1 MTNLFSVAKGV
12 LSGNIVGK
20 IASLIGSNSSVTQ
33 TALGSMLPSMMKGL
47 ISKGSTKEGAGQ
59 LLDMIK
65 SNNLGEGT
73 LNNLS
78 SSLEGGNSSS
88 FMDMGSKLNESL
100 FGNKVGDMAKAPG
113 LNAGA
118 SSKLMN
124 LASPILLGSLGKVVK
139 ANNLDAS
146 GLQSYLSNQNIGN
159 VVGAATSAATRST
172 AAVTETAK
180 SGGGFLKW
188 LIPLL
193 LLVGGGWFLMQQ
205 MGGGKDGGDKAEG
218 VAMEKKHD
226 KKHNH
231 EHKKGETHT
240 HADGTVHKGAQH
252 KDGDGMAKKGMDK
265 AGDMAKDGMDKAG
278 DMAKDKMAMVAGLT
292 LDADGNLLKD
302 GKMYLSKGE
311 FSVKDGEY
319 FDADGK
325 SLGFLSKVGKAI
337 GDAGKAVGGAV
348 AGAAGQP
355 ADAFKDLF
363 GGMFKKK
370 AEGTAVG
377 SYALHD
383 IVFDPESNRITSFS
397 KNEVEGLAAALKS
410 MPDSKIT
417 VQVSSADGAKK
428 AVTKARAQVVHDM
441 LVTLGV
447 ADKQISAKGMGDG
460 DGKVAIVID

>member
-12 LSGNIVGK
+12 LTGNVVGK
-20 IASLIGSNSSVTQ
+20 IASLIGSNTSVTQ
-33 TALGSMLPSMMKGL
+33 TALTSMLPSMMKGL
-47 ISKGSTKEGAGQ
+47 ISKGSTKEGAGK

-65 SNNLGEGT
+65 SNDLGEGT
-73 LNNLS
+73 LNNLT

-88 FMDMGSKLNESL
+88 FMDMGSKLNDSL
-100 FGNKVGDMAKAPG
+100 FGNKVADMAKAPG

-139 ANNLDAS
+139 SNNLDAS
-146 GLQSYLSNQNIGN
+146 GLQSYLSNQKVDNI
-159 VVGAATSAATRST
+159 VGAATSAATRTTT
-172 AAVTETAK
+172 AATETAK

-193 LLVGGGWFLMQQ
+193 LIAGGGWFLMQQ
-205 MGGGKDGGDKAEG
+205 MGGKDGGDKAEG
-218 VAMEKKHD
+218 VAMEKKEE
-226 KKHNH
+226 KKTHNH
-231 EHKKGETHT
+231 NNGETHT
-240 HADGTVHKGAQH
+240 HADGTVHKGKH
-252 KDGDGMAKKGMDK
+252 NHDGDGMK
-265 AGDMAKDGMDKAG
+265 KDG
-278 DMAKDKMAMVAGLT
+278 MAKDKMAAVAGLS
-292 LDADGNLLKD
+292 LDADGNLMKD
-302 GKMYLSKGE
+302 GKMFLKSGE
-311 FSVKDGEY
+311 FTVKDGEY

-325 SLGFLSKVGKAI
+325 SLGFLAKVGKAI

-348 AGAAGQP
+348 AGAAGQT

-370 AEGTAVG
+370 AEGAAV
-377 SYALHD
+377 SNYSLND

-417 VQVSSADGAKK
+417 VEVSAADGAKK
-428 AVTKARAQVVHDM
+428 GVTKDRAKVVHDM

-447 ADKQISAKGMGDG
+447 PDKQIDAKGMGEG
-460 DGKVAIVID
+460 DGKVAIVIN

>member
-12 LSGNIVGK
+12 LSGNVVGK
-20 IASLIGSNSSVTQ
+20 IASLIGSNASVTQ
-33 TALGSMLPSMMKGL
+33 TALTSMLPSMLKGL
-47 ISKGSTKEGAGQ
+47 ISTGSTKEGAGK

-65 SNNLGEGT
+65 SNDLGEGT

-88 FMDMGSKLNESL
+88 FMDMGSKLNDSL
-100 FGNKVGDMAKAPG
+100 FGNKLADMAKAPG

-139 ANNLDAS
+139 NNNLDAS
-146 GLQSYLSNQNIGN
+146 GLQSYLSNQKLDN
-159 VVGAATSAATRST
+159 VLGAATSAATRTT
-172 AAVTETAK
+172 AATETAK

-193 LLVGGGWFLMQQ
+193 LLAGGGWFLMQQ
-205 MGGGKDGGDKAEG
+205 MGGKDGGDKAEG
-218 VAMEKKHD
+218 VAMEKKE
-226 KKHNH
+226 KKKMRD
-231 EHKKGETHT
+231 HKKGEKHTHT
-240 HADGTVHKGAQH
+240 HADGTVHKGKH
-252 KDGDGMAKKGMDK
+252 HHDGDGMKKDGMK
-265 AGDMAKDGMDKAG
+265 KEGMAKDGMKKAG
-278 DMAKDKMAMVAGLT
+278 DMAKDKMAAVAGLS
-292 LDADGNLLKD
+292 LDADGNLMRD
-302 GKMYLSKGE
+302 GKMFLKSGE
-311 FSVKDGEY
+311 FTVKDGEY

-325 SLGFLSKVGKAI
+325 SLGFLAKVGQAI

-348 AGAAGQP
+348 AGAAGQT

-370 AEGTAVG
+370 AEGG
-377 SYALHD
+377 SVSNYSLND

-397 KNEVEGLAAALKS
+397 KNEVEGLASALKS

-417 VQVSSADGAKK
+417 VQVSAADGAKK
-428 AVTKARAQVVHDM
+428 GVTKARAKVVHDM

-447 ADKQISAKGMGDG
+447 PDKQIDAKGMGEG
-460 DGKVAIVID
+460 DGKVAIVIN

>member
-1 MTNLFSVAKGV
+1 MTNLFNVAKGV

-33 TALGSMLPSMMKGL
+33 TALSSMLPSMMKGL

-59 LLDMIK
+59 LLDMIN

-78 SSLEGGNSSS
+78 SSIGGSNSSS
-88 FMDMGSKLNESL
+88 FMDMGSKLNDSI
-100 FGNKVGDMAKAPG
+100 FGSKVADMANAPG

-124 LASPILLGSLGKVVK
+124 LASPILLGSLGKIVK
-139 ANNLDAS
+139 TNNLDAA
-146 GLQSYLSNQNIGN
+146 GLQSYLSNQSVGN
-159 VVGAATSAATRST
+159 VVGAAAGAATRST

-180 SGGGFLKW
+180 NGGGFLKW

-205 MGGGKDGGDKAEG
+205 MGGSKDGGDKAEG
-218 VAMEKKHD
+218 VAMEKEEEKKMHKHT
-226 KKHNH
+226 N
-231 EHKKGETHT
+231 GETHT
-240 HADGTVHKGAQH
+240 HADGTVHKGKH
-252 KDGDGMAKKGMDK
+252 HHDGEGMAKEGMAK
-265 AGDMAKDGMDKAG
+265 AKDGMEKAG
-278 DMAKDKMAMVAGLT
+278 DMAKDKMTAVAGLS

-302 GKMYLSKGE
+302 GKMFLKSGE
-311 FSVKDGEY
+311 FTVKDGEY

-325 SLGFLSKVGKAI
+325 SLGFLAKVGKAI

-348 AGAAGQP
+348 AGAAGQT
-355 ADAFKDLF
+355 ADAFKNLF
-363 GGMFKKK
+363 GGMFKEK
-370 AEGTAVG
+370 AEGATMTN
-377 SYALHD
+377 YALHD

-410 MPDSKIT
+410 MPDAKIT

-428 AVTKARAQVVHDM
+428 GVTKARAQVVHDM

-447 ADKQISAKGMGDG
+447 ADKQIDAKGMGEG
-460 DGKVAIVID
+460 DGNVSIVIN